1 MPSPDELARRLRAA
15 ADAGDLDGLHALIDW
30 ERTGTAAQ
38 EQALADVDPEDR
50 DRIAAQGRAEIE
62 RSAVDPDVVRSRLGQ
77 LQRDLA
83 RGDVRGAADAVVVQR
98 PGREDLRLPIAPDGE
113 RVVLDPGPPAG

>member
-15 ADAGDLDGLHALIDW
+15 AEAGDLDALHALVDW
-30 ERTGTAAQ
+30 HLTGAAAQ
-38 EQALADVDPEDR
+38 AEALQDVDPEDR
-50 DRIAAQGRAEIE
+50 ELIAARGRDEIE

-83 RGDVRGAADAVVVQR
+83 RGDVRGEGDAVVVR
-98 PGREDLRLPIAPDGE
+98 RDGREDLRLPVAPDGE
-113 RVVLDPGPPAG
+113 RVVLGS